1 MSIEEDNK
9 MKNGYIAE
17 TKGEKLLTKYTN
29 CICMMVPGLSEED
42 QNTLK
47 EIKRTL
53 WDEIVQ
59 IIDSKE
65 A

>member
-1 MSIEEDNK
+1 
-9 MKNGYIAE
+9 MKRAE
-17 TKGEKLLTKYTN
+17 TKGEKLLTRYTN
-29 CICMMVPGLSEED
+29 CICMMGPGLSEED
-42 QNTLK
+42 QSTLQ

>member
-1 MSIEEDNK
+1 

-17 TKGEKLLTKYTN
+17 TKGEKLLTRYTN
-29 CICMMVPGLSEED
+29 CICLMGPDLKKKD
-42 QNTLK
+42 RDTLL
-47 EIKRTL
+47 EIKKAL

-59 IIDSKE
+59 IIDSRE